1 MKNSAKN
8 IWREVFLSM
17 PSFLWLSI
25 FFLLPTLIIF
35 AISFKPATFDGTVAP
50 GWTWRTLLS
59 LRNPNYPEII
69 FRTIWLSLATTI
81 FTIALSVPIAYYIAR
96 CSAWKRDL
104 VLFLTI
110 IPFWTS
116 FLIRIFAWKGVL
128 HPDGL
133 LKQALVLCRIISPD
147 TMLLYRPEAVLLV
160 MIYTEL
166 PFAILPLYAA
176 AEKFDFSLMD
186 AAQDLGA
193 TRFQSV
199 LSTFIPGIRS
209 GILYATLMV
218 LVPNLGCYVTSEV
231 IGGTSC
237 MLMGNRIKEC
247 AIDFRN
253 LPHACALSLFL
264 MLGVFMA
271 IFTIY
276 LFVRIRGG
284 REAVAEIAKSAAEAV
299 G

>member
-1 MKNSAKN
+1 MKASAKKT
-8 IWREVFLSM
+8 WSEVFMTM
-17 PSFLWLSI
+17 PSFVWLFV

-35 AISFKPATFDGTVAP
+35 AISFKPATCDGTVAP

-59 LRNPNYPEII
+59 LLNPNYPEII
-69 FRTIWLSLATTI
+69 FRTVWLSLATTI
-81 FTIALSVPIAYYIAR
+81 FTISLSIPIAYYIAR

-133 LKQALVLCRIISPD
+133 LKQSLVFLHLISPD

-176 AEKFDFSLMD
+176 AEKFDFTLIE
-186 AAQDLGA
+186 AAMDLGA
-193 TRFQSV
+193 GRLRAFMSV
-199 LSTFIPGIRS
+199 FIPGIKAGLVS
-209 GILYATLMV
+209 ACLMV
-218 LVPNLGCYVTSEV
+218 LIPSFGSYVVPDVVGGLGSEMIGNV
-231 IGGTSC
+231 IVQRTFT
-237 MLMGNRIKEC
+237 
-247 AIDFRN
+247 DRN
-253 LPHACALSLFL
+253 LPAASALASVLILAMLVPLLYFL
-264 MLGVFMA
+264 
-271 IFTIY
+271 
-276 LFVRIRGG
+276 RGKKHG
-284 REAVAEIAKSAAEAV
+284 KNEPEPAKEV
-299 G
+299 V